1 MNRKELEGA
10 KLQIKTRF
18 TTEYEQLLN
27 DLMPAKKTIS
37 NNNVHDRYS
46 PPVSTVAQ
54 SANDKFEMLRA
65 NLAQTNALTP
75 QGSVSMDSSSLIIQN
90 NSANGTIN
98 GSNGNNNNIANIKL
112 KSKTANSSSFDFDS
126 DDESSSLPQ
135 QPQSQ
140 TKAGGTIIVANDSA
154 QSKKKMFSVDK
165 ILNNG
170 QLSLFPIDAR
180 LIKQEPIF
188 IRLILSVQQE
198 IVKQVSVFCVNR
210 VFYDELFTKYRLLLI
225 MRLMK

>member
-1 MNRKELEGA
+1 MEGA

-37 NNNVHDRYS
+37 NNNGHDRYS

-65 NLAQTNALTP
+65 NLARTNALTP
-75 QGSVSMDSSSLIIQN
+75 QGSVSIDSSSLVIQN
-90 NSANGTIN
+90 NSTNGTASV
-98 GSNGNNNNIANIKL
+98 GSNGGNNTSTKL
-112 KSKTANSSSFDFDS
+112 KPKTVNSNAFDFDS
-126 DDESSSLPQ
+126 DDESSLQ
-135 QPQSQ
+135 QQQQSQ
-140 TKAGGTIIVANDSA
+140 TKAGGTVIVANDSA
-154 QSKKKMFSVDK
+154 QLKKKQFSVDK

-198 IVKQVSVFCVNR
+198 IVKQVSEFL
-210 VFYDELFTKYRLLLI
+210 Y
-225 MRLMK
+225 